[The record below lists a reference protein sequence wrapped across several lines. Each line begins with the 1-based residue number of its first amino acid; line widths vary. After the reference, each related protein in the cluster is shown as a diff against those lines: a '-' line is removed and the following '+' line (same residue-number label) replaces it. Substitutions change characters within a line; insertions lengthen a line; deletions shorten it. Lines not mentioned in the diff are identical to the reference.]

1 MFCVWQSSVRGCRF
15 YSMFFLFIIKVV
27 ERLPVPAS
35 FFPIYKLCYI
45 GAETREEGGTRCQ
58 RALLPPGFWHQCNN
72 VREKE
77 GRGQGRLR
85 RLVLYF
91 KSKQSTSNTNL
102 RSGTLNVPHAHNV
115 SLRAFSHWSE
125 CTSSPPRFLSP
136 SRSSDTLFYPVSPR
150 SSLQSD
156 TGVITLHLTHL
167 LTAHLPSLSPIANP
181 TEPRPP
187 RHSLH

>member
-1 MFCVWQSSVRGCRF
+1 MAQF
-15 YSMFFLFIIKVV
+15 YSGKGAG
-27 ERLPVPAS
+27 PAAHLDL
-35 FFPIYKLCYI
+35 KRQ
-45 GAETREEGGTRCQ
+45 ARK
-58 RALLPPGFWHQCNN
+58 QCNN

-125 CTSSPPRFLSP
+125 RTSSPPRFLSP
-136 SRSSDTLFYPVSPR
+136 SRSSDTLFYLVSPR

-167 LTAHLPSLSPIANP
+167 LTARLPSLPLPIPLNRAP
-181 TEPRPP
+181 HATVSIKAVFVSTVLLCVQRYREKRYF
-187 RHSLH
+187 